1 MYNLNTQT
9 SSGAK
14 STKKGEKHVNTDFYF
29 FFFMREAAIPTE
41 MIICCSLLAVLEIEN
56 HKVKSF

>member
-1 MYNLNTQT
+1 MLILIFT
-9 SSGAK
+9 
-14 STKKGEKHVNTDFYF
+14 